1 MTRKETTSDLSAL
14 VERRLSRLTP
24 WWAREVAIEPGCEGR
39 IVDYMAFRPAARA
52 DTATDGDVER
62 GTFSFFEVKSCMA
75 DFESGH
81 GLNFEGDENYL
92 VCERELADELYRA
105 LRLPVAAAVLVP
117 DKSRTRLIEAY
128 HAPGDPYRTGRTRS
142 AAFLLFQIMRRMA
155 GRQGLAAS

>member
-1 MTRKETTSDLSAL
+1 M
-14 VERRLSRLTP
+14 
-24 WWAREVAIEPGCEGR
+24 
-39 IVDYMAFRPAARA
+39 DYMAFRPAARA

-81 GLNFEGDENYL
+81 GLNFEGDENFL

-128 HAPGDPYRTGRTRS
+128 HAPDPYHTGRTRS

-155 GRQGLAAS
+155 ASNRS

>member
-1 MTRKETTSDLSAL
+1 MTRKDTISDLSAL
-14 VERRLSRLTP
+14 VERRLSRLGP
-24 WWAREVAIEPGCEGR
+24 WWAREVAIEPGLEAR
-39 IVDYMAFRPAARA
+39 IVDYMAFRPASRA

-105 LRLPVAAAVLVP
+105 LRLPVAAAVL
-117 DKSRTRLIEAY
+117 
-128 HAPGDPYRTGRTRS
+128 DPR
-142 AAFLLFQIMRRMA
+142 
-155 GRQGLAAS
+155 